1 MVIRV
6 LCSFRDEYMLK
17 RYGLFIWIPN
27 NISYI
32 MSESMLSFSRLNII
46 KRKVMVAF
54 WKKIYR
60 NVSVMEKYLV
70 KFSNVRCN
78 NEEK

>member
-6 LCSFRDEYMLK
+6 LCSFRDEDMLK

-32 MSESMLSFSRLNII
+32 MSESMLSFSRLNNY
-46 KRKVMVAF
+46 
-54 WKKIYR
+54 KK
-60 NVSVMEKYLV
+60 E
-70 KFSNVRCN
+70 SNGSIL
-78 NEEK
+78 EENI